1 MLLDIR
7 FNTFTHGNGQFKFKC
22 TNYFSLNYYFSFA
35 SVLDRRK
42 FSFFITTVLFH
53 YDFEADNLADAS
65 EILSHASVEKENFLC
80 HLNSVT
86 LGKIVNDI

>member
-1 MLLDIR
+1 M
-7 FNTFTHGNGQFKFKC
+7 
-22 TNYFSLNYYFSFA
+22 
-35 SVLDRRK
+35 LDRRK
-42 FSFFITTVLFH
+42 FSFFITGVLFH

-65 EILSHASVEKENFLC
+65 EILSHASVEKENFFC